1 MKTALLLVSLFI
13 GLTTFAQDNN
23 IKIQKQ
29 GDLYHLTLF
38 HNNGEI
44 AQVGYITE
52 NKKLHGIWTLFDN
65 KGQKVSRGRYENG
78 KKTGRWFFW
87 RNNSEALTQIDFGTD
102 YRIASIV
109 EKKTNSQLA
118 NSDLEE

>member
-1 MKTALLLVSLFI
+1 MKKALLIVSLFI
-13 GLTTFAQDNN
+13 GLATFAQDNN

-52 NKKLHGIWTLFDN
+52 DNKLHGIWNLFDD
-65 KGQKVSRGRYENG
+65 KGKKISKGRYENG
-78 KKTGRWFFW
+78 KKAGRWFFW
-87 RNNSEALTQIDFGTD
+87 KNNSEALTQIDFGSD

-109 EKKTNSQLA
+109 EKTTNSQLA
-118 NSDLEE
+118 DSDLEE

>member
-1 MKTALLLVSLFI
+1 MKTALLIVSLFI

-87 RNNSEALTQIDFGTD
+87 RDNSEALTQIDFGID